1 MSEELLDLVGGRQF
15 GTLATI
21 RRDGR
26 PQLSTVVYGWYPAE
40 KLIRISSTA
49 DRAKVWN
56 LRRDPR
62 AVLHVAAPDGLAYA
76 VVEGDVDVSPVSA
89 EPGDATGR
97 EMAELASRFEDP
109 YADLDRFYQRMVDE
123 RRVVIR
129 LPVSRVYGLPPG
141 ALPVPD

>member
-1 MSEELLDLVGGRQF
+1 MSEELLDLVAGRQF

-26 PQLSTVVYGWYPAE
+26 PQLSTVVYGWYPEE

-49 DRAKVWN
+49 DRAKVRN
-56 LRRDPR
+56 LLRDPR
-62 AVLHVAAPDGLAYA
+62 AVLHVAAPDGMAYA
-76 VVEGDVDVSPVSA
+76 VVESDVDVSPVST

-123 RRVVIR
+123 QRVVIR

>member
-1 MSEELLDLVGGRQF
+1 MSEELLDLVAGRQF

-26 PQLSTVVYGWYPAE
+26 PQLSTVVYGWYPEE

-49 DRAKVWN
+49 DRAKVRN
-56 LRRDPR
+56 LLRDPR
-62 AVLHVAAPDGLAYA
+62 AVLHVAAPDGMAYA
-76 VVEGDVDVSPVSA
+76 VVEGDVDVSPVST

-97 EMAELASRFEDP
+97 EMTELASRFEDP

-123 RRVVIR
+123 QRVVIR